1 MPKKSNNKP
10 VKRDEPMT
18 GAMKFFLAGCVAE
31 LYLLIV
37 RRFYANGTAVQQIAW
52 FDHYLFYLMGAGA
65 VLLVIGAVCAA
76 LWRAD
81 KKKLVPALSVAAA
94 GAFLALSAVLIRWN
108 MATLT
113 LFTVVVPVVMLLG
126 ILWSLYDR
134 ECAWALTILGAS
146 LIALWVCRRELSSI
160 YMGTYVKIAAVLYI
174 VLLVVV
180 ALMARQASRQKGR
193 LGQLQV
199 LPVSADPAP
208 IYVACV
214 LSAVA
219 MFSALVH
226 MVVAYYAMW
235 ALAIVVFA
243 LAVYYTV
250 KQL

>member
-76 LWRAD
+76 LWRAG

-134 ECAWALTILGAS
+134 ECALALTILGIT
-146 LIALWVCRRELSSI
+146 LVILWICRRAGSSQYYGI
-160 YMGTYVKIAAVLYI
+160 YVKAVAVIYLVAAAAVALLTKQGKLRKLLPANADTLPVYIACGLSVAAIAAGL
-174 VLLVVV
+174 
-180 ALMARQASRQKGR
+180 
-193 LGQLQV
+193 
-199 LPVSADPAP
+199 VSAT
-208 IYVACV
+208 
-214 LSAVA
+214 
-219 MFSALVH
+219 
-226 MVVAYYAMW
+226 VAYYVMW
-235 ALAIVVFA
+235 ILAIVVFA